1 MGHRRKMILV
11 ICFKEKDREVIEKKW
26 ITIVEFKRQI
36 YNEQK
41 NIDGIWKIIKKWNDE
56 ISKAF
61 NKLIERCKEAVDEVE
76 LVYEQIREAYHYT
89 TSRRYRMVKI
99 FSKCTGTDIRFGWKI
114 AYKVKKWLARDCC

>member
-1 MGHRRKMILV
+1 MV
-11 ICFKEKDREVIEKKW
+11 ICFEEKDREVIEKKW

-41 NIDGIWKIIKKWNDE
+41 NTDGIWKIIKKWNNE

-61 NKLIERCKEAVDEVE
+61 NKLIEICKEAVDEVE

-89 TSRRYRMVKI
+89 TSRRYRMIKI
-99 FSKCTGTDIRFGWKI
+99 FSKCTGTDISFGWKI
-114 AYKVKKWLARDCC
+114 TYKVKKWLARDCC